1 MVEATATRELKC
13 DLAADVIRRFGVLRL
28 RVNGFSMLPS
38 IWPGDIACVSR
49 VVAYR
54 PGDVVLFSRKGRL
67 FIHRVVEMS
76 GGAVVTRG
84 DSMLD
89 ADPPVAVS
97 DVLGRVESIERG
109 GSRVAVAE
117 RVSGGRRAAGA
128 VLGQSGRLARL
139 FECTRI
145 NLLQQIFNTLGVQ
158 HAEAEFFEF
167 GRGSGSQTFLGP
179 RWNRAEALLDQP
191 AQDFPFPFH
200 FPFLFASLFAFL

>member
-1 MVEATATRELKC
+1 
-13 DLAADVIRRFGVLRL
+13 
-28 RVNGFSMLPS
+28 MLPS

-54 PGDVVLFSRKGRL
+54 PGDVVLFSRNGRL
-67 FIHRVVEMS
+67 FVHRVVEMS

-89 ADPPVAVS
+89 ADPPVALS

-128 VLGQSGRLARL
+128 VLGQSGRLARMVAYVSS
-139 FECTRI
+139 C
-145 NLLQQIFNTLGVQ
+145 V
-158 HAEAEFFEF
+158 
-167 GRGSGSQTFLGP
+167 S
-179 RWNRAEALLDQP
+179 
-191 AQDFPFPFH
+191 
-200 FPFLFASLFAFL
+200 

>member
-1 MVEATATRELKC
+1 
-13 DLAADVIRRFGVLRL
+13 
-28 RVNGFSMLPS
+28 MLPT

-54 PGDVVLFSRKGRL
+54 PGDVVLFSRNGRL

-109 GSRVAVAE
+109 GARGAMAE
-117 RVSGGRRAAGA
+117 RVRGGGGAPRAGVGASGPLGA
-128 VLGQSGRLARL
+128 VIVSP
-139 FECTRI
+139 
-145 NLLQQIFNTLGVQ
+145 
-158 HAEAEFFEF
+158 
-167 GRGSGSQTFLGP
+167 P
-179 RWNRAEALLDQP
+179 RP
-191 AQDFPFPFH
+191 PSP
-200 FPFLFASLFAFL
+200 

>member
-1 MVEATATRELKC
+1 MNLKC
-13 DLAADVIRRFGVLRL
+13 DLAADVSRRFGALRL

-49 VVAYR
+49 VAAYR

-67 FIHRVVEMS
+67 FVHRVVEMS
-76 GGAVVTRG
+76 GGAAVTRG

-128 VLGQSGRLARL
+128 ALGQSGRLAR
-139 FECTRI
+139 I
-145 NLLQQIFNTLGVQ
+145 NQNVLPDICVRLWVHRNIP
-158 HAEAEFFEF
+158 
-167 GRGSGSQTFLGP
+167 SGG
-179 RWNRAEALLDQP
+179 A
-191 AQDFPFPFH
+191 
-200 FPFLFASLFAFL
+200 

>member
-1 MVEATATRELKC
+1 MVEVSATHELKC
-13 DLAADVIRRFGVLRL
+13 DLAADVIRRFGALRL

-49 VVAYR
+49 VAAYR

-89 ADPPVAVS
+89 ADPPVRAG
-97 DVLGRVESIERG
+97 DLLGRVVSIERG
-109 GSRVAVAE
+109 GSRVAVAREVSWE
-117 RVSGGRRAAGA
+117 RRVVGA

-139 FECTRI
+139 SEKVM
-145 NLLQQIFNTLGVQ
+145 N
-158 HAEAEFFEF
+158 
-167 GRGSGSQTFLGP
+167 RG
-179 RWNRAEALLDQP
+179 
-191 AQDFPFPFH
+191 
-200 FPFLFASLFAFL
+200 

>member
-1 MVEATATRELKC
+1 MNLKC
-13 DLAADVIRRFGVLRL
+13 DLAADVIRRFGALRL

-49 VVAYR
+49 VAAYR

-67 FIHRVVEMS
+67 FVHRVVEMS

-89 ADPPVAVS
+89 ADPPVALS

-139 FECTRI
+139 FVSIRVHPW
-145 NLLQQIFNTLGVQ
+145 LK
-158 HAEAEFFEF
+158 
-167 GRGSGSQTFLGP
+167 TFLGHGWT
-179 RWNRAEALLDQP
+179 RMHTDKSERLTRYLR
-191 AQDFPFPFH
+191 
-200 FPFLFASLFAFL
+200 SSVGS